1 MNCET
6 DTFFELVNQFRSLNL
21 FSLLPLA
28 RQDYMAMC
36 AISCLQKKH
45 PEGCTV
51 SMMTQEMHVP
61 QPAVSRTLRGLENDG
76 YVRREVCRSDRRN
89 TYVILTE
96 SGKSAVAE
104 AGKLLEEFLS
114 LIHI

>member
-1 MNCET
+1 M
-6 DTFFELVNQFRSLNL
+6 
-21 FSLLPLA
+21 
-28 RQDYMAMC
+28 
-36 AISCLQKKH
+36 
-45 PEGCTV
+45 

-96 SGKSAVAE
+96 PGESAVAE
-104 AGKLLEEFLS
+104 AGKLLEEFHAGIQRRFTREEAKQLME
-114 LIHI
+114 LLRRLHTAAEEELAELKKGAKQKHGKAV

>member
-76 YVRREVCRSDRRN
+76 YVRREICR
-89 TYVILTE
+89 IL
-96 SGKSAVAE
+96 SV
-104 AGKLLEEFLS
+104 
-114 LIHI
+114 